1 MVVGPSQ
8 QPCGPRPNL
17 FWSSLDPKKEKKKKE
32 MMRKNGARKQIKMS
46 KKIKSEK
53 KCKVYLYPIIQYFK
67 SILGYSKNQN

>member
-1 MVVGPSQ
+1 
-8 QPCGPRPNL
+8 
-17 FWSSLDPKKEKKKKE
+17 

-53 KCKVYLYPIIQYFK
+53 NKKKCKVYLYPIIQYSK